1 MTAAELTPTSVQKFY
16 IPSTNVYGSAGLRLV
31 KYFVKVTK
39 AAQSDWIVPATY
51 LLGSAAG
58 SIVDVAGYTIDSS
71 SNGVIETLT
80 YANTGDKLVIG
91 GSTTGTTYL
100 EVTVKL

>member
-1 MTAAELTPTSVQKFY
+1 MTAAELTPTIVQKFY
-16 IPSTNVYGSAGLRLV
+16 VPSTNVYGTTGFRLV

-51 LLGSAAG
+51 LIGSTAG
-58 SIVDVAGYTIDSS
+58 NIVDQTGYTVDGS
-71 SNGVIETLT
+71 SNAIVETLT
-80 YANTGDKLVIG
+80 YATTGDKLVLG